1 MPEHQGFQTNRKEI
15 VRADSLAQGRLLGT
29 THSTEALLELV
40 DTTLGV
46 HELVLTGEE
55 GVRIGGDT
63 AGDHIVLNTV
73 DFFLLGGSSGGTGD
87 EAAARGDVHEHN
99 RIVLGMDVC
108 LHSLRGCVT
117 VAARRD
123 FTRLLL
129 IVKSYFAQY
138 APFVIK
144 KSEKHIPYLICSFY
158 R

>member
-1 MPEHQGFQTNRKEI
+1 MSEGL
-15 VRADSLAQGRLLGT
+15 SLAQGRLLGT

-63 AGDHIVLNTV
+63 AGNHIVLNTV
-73 DFFLLGGSSGGTGD
+73 DFFLLGGGHSGAGD

-108 LHSLRGCVT
+108 LHSLTGCVT

-123 FTRLLL
+123 FTMLSL
-129 IVKSYFAQY
+129 IVKTEFAQT
-138 APFVIK
+138 P
-144 KSEKHIPYLICSFY
+144 CSDINSAKIYFPAILVDISIDK
-158 R
+158 RGQVC